1 MAALLASPG
10 AAATADAL
18 RSLLWVV
25 AVAGVGLAWRFKRS
39 SLALALIVVGLTAL
53 ALVAFRVDGA
63 ARDAVSMLAPIDL
76 ALLAW
81 LPERPLLGPGGRLRL
96 VVLAGQVSAVALLT
110 HPAFLPIA
118 PAFASPLIPAG
129 MVRAGALGQPALL
142 VLLLAIGLV
151 AARALWFARSED
163 AGLTW
168 ALVATG
174 TGLGLVSPG
183 MTGVWLAT
191 AALVLVVATVEASY
205 GMAYG
210 DELTGLSSRRSLD
223 SELRQLDGSYTI
235 AMVDVDHF
243 KKFNDEHGHPVGDQ
257 LLRMVAAR
265 LARVRAGGRAFRY
278 GGEEFAILFPGKDL
292 ADVLDELETVR
303 GAIEASPFV
312 VRRADRPR
320 KKPDRPVRGTGAGRR
335 RVGVTVSIGVAS
347 ASRRAN
353 EPRAVLDAADAAL
366 YRAKHGGRNRISV

>member
-1 MAALLASPG
+1 
-10 AAATADAL
+10 
-18 RSLLWVV
+18 
-25 AVAGVGLAWRFKRS
+25 
-39 SLALALIVVGLTAL
+39 
-53 ALVAFRVDGA
+53 
-63 ARDAVSMLAPIDL
+63 
-76 ALLAW
+76 
-81 LPERPLLGPGGRLRL
+81 
-96 VVLAGQVSAVALLT
+96 
-110 HPAFLPIA
+110 
-118 PAFASPLIPAG
+118 

-210 DELTGLSSRRSLD
+210 DELTGMSSRRSLD